1 MFNQAVQLG
10 LKSDNENKLKYTI
23 GNLQDLKDK
32 LTYVALPDNW
42 LVWHNGNDSMRFI
55 LPNLLDNTISVDIYL
70 EVNSFLS
77 VSAWFHGQ
85 AISTSLN
92 SINDIRQVESIL
104 HEISSKSVLIILTIH
119 IHTTF
124 LVPKN
129 ILRWP

>member
-1 MFNQAVQLG
+1 MFNQAVQLS
-10 LKSDNENKLKYTI
+10 LKSDNENTLKYTI

-32 LTYVALPDNW
+32 LTCVALPDNW

-55 LPNLLDNTISVDIYL
+55 RPNLLDNTISVDIYL

-77 VSAWFHGQ
+77 VSPGFMDRQYLLHSTQ
-85 AISTSLN
+85 LTISDKLN
-92 SINDIRQVESIL
+92 LYYTKFPQNL
-104 HEISSKSVLIILTIH
+104 LLIILTIH

-129 ILRWP
+129 ILR